1 MKRITSLIAVVAFA
15 SSLATPCWSQGS
27 PGVPA
32 APGSCH
38 EKGRAEGQ
46 AYPTGGAFTVGL
58 VSGALAG
65 LIGTGVAY
73 AFQGEPAA
81 PEATVGAIPDGTCR
95 IEYRDAY
102 AKAGRAK
109 KRKAALTG
117 GLLGTGIA
125 VVAIV
130 AAGSN

>member
-1 MKRITSLIAVVAFA
+1 MRRLVSLIAVVAFA
-15 SSLATPCWSQGS
+15 SSLAAPCWSQGTA
-27 PGVPA
+27 PAA

-38 EKGRAEGQ
+38 EKGRAEGENF
-46 AYPTGGAFTVGL
+46 PTGGAFTVGL

-65 LIGTGVAY
+65 LIGTGIAY

-81 PEATVGAIPDGTCR
+81 PESSVGPLTDGTCR
-95 IEYRDAY
+95 IEFRDAY

-130 AAGSN
+130 AAGAN